1 MTKTKTKRR
10 RKRKAEKLIAQAL
23 VQNGFV
29 MQEDIDKAYEALD
42 KTQRGGG
49 LLAYFVRHRK
59 IDEKQAAEVLVDC
72 NLSVL
77 ACPECEKVY
86 LVHNY
91 DPTKIVKC
99 KKCNI
104 ALIGGVKIGGDEFV
118 TEEVLEEDPLLGQSI
133 AHYRIVGLLGEGG
146 MGTVY
151 KAYDELLKRN
161 VAVKVLVR
169 NSPRRKRTDFERF
182 RQEARSAAG
191 LHHPNIVTIFD
202 VGETDDYNYLAME
215 YLDGR
220 NLHEL
225 LSSKKKF
232 SVREATTIVRQVAI
246 GLQAAHEQ
254 GIIHRDIKPGNIVL
268 LRDGKV
274 KVTDFGLA
282 KVVHEDASVT
292 REGALIGTPS
302 YMSPEQCSG
311 IEVDAR
317 SDIYS
322 LGLTFFQLLTGRL
335 PYTGNS
341 ASIIRNHA
349 SLEPCPSPSVFN
361 PKLPVSACVVIN
373 KMLAKKPEERYQGM
387 RELVADLDSLI
398 AEDQEGEVF
407 RNLSAE
413 SVIDAEMESES
424 SVLSAISRPLLS
436 PAPQR
441 PATPLRAH
449 WLLFSVFGLVI
460 TLVNV
465 SLAYLITSGRSR
477 EVSLAVEAGRGL
489 PMPGTAAAR
498 GEPLG
503 AGAAGS
509 WQRDEAAKKKLE
521 EANSFA
527 AANPDKLEEIATR
540 FEAVGVE
547 FANSLYGQLATERA
561 VKYRLELH
569 SKKISEQ
576 LAELRSSAQKQK
588 TSQDKTKTLDVM
600 VSLAEA
606 FWRRKNYNMA
616 QGLYSEALKM
626 DPGNADI
633 AEKLNRVKFEQNLEA
648 ANKLMVDGKFDA
660 AKAMAQRAR
669 EARVDDNRVAM
680 LIERIQLA
688 KKNAGAGKE
697 IHVPVPAVPVTVSP
711 AKLEL
716 PGGLE
721 PITTET
727 YKDTNLPMS
736 VRRVKDGAV
745 MVLIPEGT
753 FEMGTNRGFKNASGE
768 SPAHKVMLTA
778 YYIGKYEV
786 TWGRFQKYLNA
797 KSIEFAIPDDD
808 MNKPVHSVTYDEAL
822 AYAKWV
828 GGRLPTEA
836 EWEHAARGRTNTLNP
851 WGDAMPDSTMANF
864 ERVFEGETGNFSE
877 PVGSFPEDVSTF
889 GVYDMAGNVS
899 EWCLDWYNRKYYVE
913 RVNYNPRGPLTG
925 ILRSVRGGSWRTKKA
940 FMRATYR
947 GRLDPK
953 GRYSHVGFR
962 CVIPVRSR

>member
-1 MTKTKTKRR
+1 MAKKK

-29 MQEDIDKAYEALD
+29 LQEDIDKAYEVLD
-42 KTQRGGG
+42 KSQRGGG
-49 LLAYFVRHRK
+49 LLAYFVRHHT
-59 IDEKQAAEVLVDC
+59 IDQKQAAEVLIDC
-72 NLSVL
+72 NMSAL

-118 TEEVLEEDPLLGQSI
+118 TEEILEEDPLLGQSI

-151 KAYDELLKRN
+151 KANDELLKRN
-161 VAVKVLVR
+161 VAIKVLVR
-169 NSPRRKRTDFERF
+169 NSPRRKKSDFERF
-182 RQEARSAAG
+182 QQEARSAAG

-202 VGETDDYNYLAME
+202 VGETGDYNYLAME

-225 LSSKKKF
+225 LSSKKRF
-232 SVREATTIVRQVAI
+232 SVREATTIIRQVAI

-254 GIIHRDIKPGNIVL
+254 GIIHRDIKPGNVIL

-282 KVVHEDASVT
+282 KMVRDDASVT

-311 IEVDAR
+311 VTVDAR

-322 LGLTFFQLLTGRL
+322 LGLTFFHLLAGRL

-349 SLEPCPSPSVFN
+349 SLEPCPSPSEFN
-361 PKLPVSACVVIN
+361 PKLPASACIVVN
-373 KMLAKKPEERYQGM
+373 KMLAKRPEERYQGM
-387 RELVADLDSLI
+387 RELIADLDSLI

-407 RNLSAE
+407 RSLSAE
-413 SVIDAEMESES
+413 SVMDSEMESES
-424 SVLSAISRPLLS
+424 GVLSAASRPSMS
-436 PAPQR
+436 PPSSR
-441 PATPLRAH
+441 TTPPARAH
-449 WLLFSVFGLVI
+449 WLVFVMVGLVI

-465 SLAYLITSGRSR
+465 SLAYLITRQRSR
-477 EVSLAVEAGRGL
+477 GN
-489 PMPGTAAAR
+489 TAALGGEGAFAMAR
-498 GEPLG
+498 AGKPAGNPEPH
-503 AGAAGS
+503 AAAGGNPGEGDPA
-509 WQRDEAAKKKLE
+509 RKKLE
-521 EANSFA
+521 EANRFA
-527 AANPDKLEEIATR
+527 AANPEKLEEIAAK

-547 FANSLYGQLATERA
+547 YGNSAYGRLATERA
-561 VKYRLELH
+561 EKHRLELR
-569 SKKISEQ
+569 SKTVSDQ
-576 LAELRSSAQKQK
+576 LAELKKATKKEK
-588 TSQDKTKTLDVM
+588 TAEDKTKSLELI
-600 VSLAEA
+600 VSLAEV
-606 FWRRKNYNMA
+606 FGRRKNYNMA
-616 QGLYSEALKM
+616 QGLYSEAMRM

-633 AEKLNRVKFEQNLEA
+633 AEKLNRVKFEKNLEA

-660 AKAMAQRAR
+660 AMAMVQRAR

-680 LIERIQLA
+680 MIERIRLA
-688 KKNAGAGKE
+688 KSSAEAGKGIRAAAAE
-697 IHVPVPAVPVTVSP
+697 VPPIGLP

-716 PGGLE
+716 PSGLE
-721 PITTET
+721 PMTTET
-727 YKDTNLPMS
+727 YKDTKLPMS
-736 VRRVKDGAV
+736 ARRVKDGAI

-797 KSIEFAIPDDD
+797 KSIEFTIPDDD
-808 MNKPVHSVTYDEAL
+808 LNKPVHSVSYDEAL

-836 EWEHAARGRTNTLNP
+836 EWEHAARGRMNVLNP
-851 WGDAMPDSTMANF
+851 WGDAIPDSTMANF
-864 ERVFEGETGNFSE
+864 ARVFEGETGNFSE
-877 PVGSFPEDVSTF
+877 PVGSYPEDVSTF
-889 GVYDMAGNVS
+889 GVYDTAGNVS
-899 EWCLDWYNRKYYVE
+899 EWCLDWYSRKYYSD
-913 RVNYNPRGPLTG
+913 RVNFNPRGPFTG
-925 ILRSVRGGSWRTKKA
+925 VLRIVRGGSWRTKKS

-947 GRLDPK
+947 GSLDAK

-962 CVIPVRSR
+962 CVVSVRSR